1 MDMRIFQI
9 FILASS
15 LLLSVV
21 GKAQESHPLMRR
33 LAVFPLLTP
42 VKYKAIAEDTW
53 WDLRKF
59 LTEDQRFLVAS
70 KNFLQQKDVYQARGE
85 LKPADAIILGQLLE
99 ANAVVTTF
107 LNDSELHMAVYEAE
121 YGRLLWTKKLQLQ
134 QSLPTSSQ
142 IKKASLRLARDFVSA
157 IPYQGFVVKDSLKKS
172 TVYQD
177 EGRQYVKTQIG
188 VGANIEVGDKIQF
201 VRVKATS
208 LKPMFL
214 DGATVEVF
222 AEGQVE
228 RVDRSEVTVQLL
240 RATSLQDIRPKS
252 LVRIPKEFKRLQQEF
267 ALKNDLNKK
276 IDSAYF
282 SPEMTELDQEIQE
295 NKPLITSLS
304 FLGNIGL
311 FLLLA
316 F

>member
-1 MDMRIFQI
+1 
-9 FILASS
+9 
-15 LLLSVV
+15 
-21 GKAQESHPLMRR
+21 
-33 LAVFPLLTP
+33 
-42 VKYKAIAEDTW
+42 
-53 WDLRKF
+53 
-59 LTEDQRFLVAS
+59 VAS

-99 ANAVVTTF
+99 ANAVISTY
-107 LNDSELHMAVYEAE
+107 LQDSQVHMRVYEAE
-121 YGRLLWTKKLQLQ
+121 YGRTLWSKSLQLQ
-134 QSLPTSSQ
+134 KSLPTSSQ
-142 IKKASLRLARDFVSA
+142 LKQATLRLVRDFISA
-157 IPYQGFVVKDSLKKS
+157 IPYQGFVLKDSLKKS

-177 EGRQYVKTQIG
+177 DGRQYVKAQVG
-188 VGANIEVGDKIQF
+188 VSANIEVGDKIQF
-201 VRVKATS
+201 VKVRATS
-208 LKPMFL
+208 LKPLFL
-214 DGATVEVF
+214 DGSTVEVF
-222 AEGQVE
+222 AEGEVE

-240 RATSLQDIRPKS
+240 RATSINDIRQKS

-267 ALKNDLNKK
+267 ALKSDLNKK